1 MTMLVEQTTAIALRR
16 DGLTYSE
23 IRKKVNVAKA
33 TLSLWFKEVGL
44 SKAQKQRI
52 TQKRLDAALRGALK
66 RKSERI
72 ELCKKIKEESFKEVE
87 GLDRNAYLLA
97 GAALYWAEG
106 SKQKEHRVSTP
117 IIFSNSDSEMIKFFY
132 KWLIE
137 ICKIQASRIYFEI
150 YTHENCNPEAAKEFW
165 SKTLRIDSKNFEK
178 IRFKKDKGGSYRK
191 NRGKNYH
198 GLLRVRV
205 RNSTNLNRQIMG
217 WVSAMSKQFINYSEV
232 V

>member
-1 MTMLVEQTTAIALRR
+1 MAKLAEQTIAVTLRR
-16 DGLTYSE
+16 EGLTYSE

-66 RKSERI
+66 RKTERI
-72 ELCKKIKEESFKEVE
+72 KLCQKIKEESSREVC
-87 GLDRNAYLLA
+87 GLNRNVYLLA

-106 SKQKEHRVSTP
+106 NKQKEHSVSSP
-117 IIFSNSDSEMIKFFY
+117 VIFSNSDGEMIKFFY
-132 KWLIE
+132 KWLTD
-137 ICKIQASRIYFEI
+137 ICKIQPCDIYFEI
-150 YTHENCNPEAAKEFW
+150 YIHENCDPKAAKIFW
-165 SKTLRIDSKNFEK
+165 SKTLNLDLKNFEK
-178 IRFKKDKGGSYRK
+178 IRFKKDKGNSYRK
-191 NRGKNYH
+191 NKGSSYN

-205 RNSTNLNRQIMG
+205 RKSTNLNRQIMG
-217 WVSAMSKQFINYSEV
+217 WVSGMSKQFTNYSEV